1 MPGTK
6 RPHLDDEGVAAAI
19 ARVEEQLEQLRRHQ
33 AEATAPTEP
42 PNVVAPPSAPV
53 PQPVAVAAT
62 PAAPTQPPSVIHTP
76 AAPTQPPQAIHT
88 PLSSQHNPSATFST
102 PAASGNGR
110 PLPFQT
116 SDFRTSNR
124 RPRGEDTR

>member
-6 RPHLDDEGVAAAI
+6 RPHLDDEGIAATI
-19 ARVEEQLEQLRRHQ
+19 AKVEEQLEQLRRHQ
-33 AEATAPTEP
+33 AEATASTQPS
-42 PNVVAPPSAPV
+42 NVVAPPPKTV

-62 PAAPTQPPSVIHTP
+62 PAVPTQPPSVIHTP

-88 PLSSQHNPSATFST
+88 PLSSQHHPSATFST

-116 SDFRTSNR
+116 NDYHTSNR
-124 RPRGEDTR
+124 RP